1 MAERYPAQD
10 PRTAW
15 RVYDGQAVLVS
26 PRDGWTAKVTNTKLK
41 TPVRTDDGTITDAV
55 SERNYNA
62 SGWSE
67 TEIPIVLDGVGEFAS
82 WNEFLRTKE
91 IAILRETTLSNL
103 ITSIDAEYRLGNL
116 SSSIRL
122 FILDFY
128 RGQLKREEHA
138 AAQKA
143 AAGPPFRS
151 A

>member
-1 MAERYPAQD
+1 MVESFELSVLARKNHSG
-10 PRTAW
+10 PRFARSSIVKRSVAIGAHRTS
-15 RVYDGQAVLVS
+15 VS
-26 PRDGWTAKVTNTKLK
+26 LE
-41 TPVRTDDGTITDAV
+41 DAFWK
-55 SERNYNA
+55 A
-62 SGWSE
+62 
-67 TEIPIVLDGVGEFAS
+67 L
-82 WNEFLRTKE
+82 KE